1 VSQLES
7 LSQIEEKLNNLS
19 LTAKNYIDNANTD
32 EELDQLRVSLL
43 GKKGDLSII
52 LKTMGQLSAID
63 RPIVG
68 QKANLIKINLQEL
81 ITERKNKLNSEAL
94 DKKIK
99 KEKIDVTIP
108 SIGTPPGNKHHLIST
123 QDEIIDIFC
132 GLGYSVESG
141 PEIETDFY
149 NFESLNI
156 PCITVPLSASTCA
169 GWTAL
174 SNIYTKDGQ
183 FIKDVALGSCP
194 KILVFDHKFI
204 QTAPSRTLA
213 SGIADALAKW
223 YESSITSSKIDDGLV
238 QQAIQISRVLR
249 DQLLIDG
256 GKAFNGQFE
265 NNPSWQ
271 NTVEACG
278 LTAGLVGGIGGE
290 KCRTAAA
297 HAIHNAITQIIT
309 PNKFLHGEIVGVGLL
324 LQLRLEEMKNNNKL
338 ADQSIKQLLVLMKQL
353 DLPTTI
359 SELGI
364 NVFENKN
371 LEKIADF
378 TCRDKSEIH
387 FLPFE
392 ISKKDMIE
400 VIASFEQQ
408 KIKI

>member
-1 VSQLES
+1 MQLISPEIIFRGDDAWKKALPQIYKLIRSPLVLGRSIHTSNLRERISNDLKNKNLNVSS
-7 LSQIEEKLNNLS
+7 ANL
-19 LTAKNYIDNANTD
+19 LFDCCHEDI
-32 EELDQLRVSLL
+32 LRV
-43 GKKGDLSII
+43 KDII
-52 LKTMGQLSAID
+52 LKNNHDSIIAAGGGK
-63 RPIVG
+63 V
-68 QKANLIKINLQEL
+68 
-81 ITERKNKLNSEAL
+81 L
-94 DKKIK
+94 DAGKYIA
-99 KEKIDVTIP
+99 ECLD
-108 SIGTPPGNKHHLIST
+108 
-123 QDEIIDIFC
+123 
-132 GLGYSVESG
+132 
-141 PEIETDFY
+141 
-149 NFESLNI
+149 I

-174 SNIYTKDGQ
+174 SNIYTKNGQ
-183 FIKDVALGSCP
+183 FIKDVPLSSCP
-194 KILVFDHKFI
+194 KILVYDHKFI
-204 QTAPSRTLA
+204 QTAPLRTLA

-223 YESSITSSKIDDGLV
+223 YESSITSSTIDDGLV

-249 DQLLIDG
+249 DQLLIEG
-256 GKAFNGQFE
+256 EQAFKGQFE
-265 NNPSWQ
+265 NNPSWR
-271 NTVEACG
+271 NIIEACG

-297 HAIHNAITQIIT
+297 HAIHNAITQIIA

-371 LEKIADF
+371 LEIIADF

-392 ISKKDMIE
+392 TSKQDIIE
-400 VIASFEQQ
+400 VIANFEQQ

>member
-1 VSQLES
+1 MQSISPE
-7 LSQIEEKLNNLS
+7 IIFRGEDAWEKALPEITKLTNRPLILGRSTFTNNLRS
-19 LTAKNYIDNANTD
+19 KILADLEILNLNVNSAYLQFDCCYEDISRVKN
-32 EELDQLRVSLL
+32 
-43 GKKGDLSII
+43 II
-52 LKTMGQLSAID
+52 LKNNHDS
-63 RPIVG
+63 IVAAG
-68 QKANLIKINLQEL
+68 GGKV
-81 ITERKNKLNSEAL
+81 L
-94 DKKIK
+94 D
-99 KEKIDVTIP
+99 
-108 SIGTPPGNKHHLIST
+108 
-123 QDEIIDIFC
+123 
-132 GLGYSVESG
+132 SG
-141 PEIETDFY
+141 KYIADC
-149 NFESLNI
+149 LNI

-194 KILVFDHKFI
+194 KILVYDHNFI

-213 SGIADALAKW
+213 SGVADALAKW
-223 YESSITSSKIDDGLV
+223 YESSITSSTIHDGLV

-256 GKAFNGQFE
+256 EKAFKGEFE
-265 NNPSWQ
+265 TNPFWR

-338 ADQSIKQLLVLMKQL
+338 ADQSIKQLLVLMKEL
-353 DLPTTI
+353 NLPTTI
-359 SELGI
+359 GQLGI
-364 NVFENKN
+364 NVFENNN

-392 ISKKDMIE
+392 IHKRDILE
-400 VIASFEQQ
+400 VIANFEQQ

>member
-1 VSQLES
+1 MQSISPEIIFRGNYAWQKS
-7 LSQIEEKLNNLS
+7 LPQITKLTKSPLILGRGIHTNNLRNRIFND
-19 LTAKNYIDNANTD
+19 LKNQNLNVNIANLEFD
-32 EELDQLRVSLL
+32 CCYEDISRV
-43 GKKGDLSII
+43 KNII
-52 LKTMGQLSAID
+52 LKNNNDS
-63 RPIVG
+63 
-68 QKANLIKINLQEL
+68 LIAAGGGKV
-81 ITERKNKLNSEAL
+81 L
-94 DKKIK
+94 D
-99 KEKIDVTIP
+99 
-108 SIGTPPGNKHHLIST
+108 
-123 QDEIIDIFC
+123 
-132 GLGYSVESG
+132 SG
-141 PEIETDFY
+141 KYIADF
-149 NFESLNI
+149 LNI

-183 FIKDVALGSCP
+183 FIKDVPLGSCP
-194 KILVFDHKFI
+194 KILVYDHKFI

-223 YESSITSSKIDDGLV
+223 YESSITSSTIDDGLV

-256 GKAFNGQFE
+256 EKAFTGQFE
-265 NNPSWQ
+265 NNPSWR

-338 ADQSIKQLLVLMKQL
+338 ADQSIKQLLVLMKSL
-353 DLPTTI
+353 NLPTTI
-359 SELGI
+359 SQLGI
-364 NVFENKN
+364 NIFENNN

-392 ISKKDMIE
+392 IHKQDIVE
-400 VIASFEQQ
+400 VIANFEQQ
-408 KIKI
+408 QIKI

>member
-1 VSQLES
+1 MQSISPETIFRGYSAWEES
-7 LSQIEEKLNNLS
+7 LPLISKLTKSPLILGRGIHTSDLRNKIFIDLKNQNLIVNS
-19 LTAKNYIDNANTD
+19 ANLQFDCCYEDISRVKN
-32 EELDQLRVSLL
+32 
-43 GKKGDLSII
+43 II
-52 LKTMGQLSAID
+52 LKNKNDS
-63 RPIVG
+63 
-68 QKANLIKINLQEL
+68 LIAAGGGKV
-81 ITERKNKLNSEAL
+81 L
-94 DKKIK
+94 D
-99 KEKIDVTIP
+99 
-108 SIGTPPGNKHHLIST
+108 
-123 QDEIIDIFC
+123 
-132 GLGYSVESG
+132 SG
-141 PEIETDFY
+141 KYIA
-149 NFESLNI
+149 ESLNI

-174 SNIYTKDGQ
+174 TNIYTKDGK

-194 KILVFDHKFI
+194 KILVYDHKFI

-223 YESSITSSKIDDGLV
+223 YESSITSSTIDDGLV

-256 GKAFNGQFE
+256 EKAFKGQFE
-265 NNPSWQ
+265 NNPSWR

-338 ADQSIKQLLVLMKQL
+338 ADQLINQLFVLMKEL
-353 DLPTTI
+353 NLPTTI
-359 SELGI
+359 KQLGI
-364 NVFENKN
+364 NVFENNN
-371 LEKIADF
+371 LEKIVDF

-392 ISKKDMIE
+392 INKQDIE
-400 VIASFEQQ
+400 DVIINFEQQ
-408 KIKI
+408 KIKT

>member
-1 VSQLES
+1 MQSISPETIYRGNYAWQKS
-7 LSQIEEKLNNLS
+7 LTQITKLTKSPLILGRGIQTNNLRNKIFNDLKNQKLNVNSANLKFDCCYEDIS
-19 LTAKNYIDNANTD
+19 RVKN
-32 EELDQLRVSLL
+32 
-43 GKKGDLSII
+43 II
-52 LKTMGQLSAID
+52 LKNNNDSVIAAGGGK
-63 RPIVG
+63 V
-68 QKANLIKINLQEL
+68 
-81 ITERKNKLNSEAL
+81 L
-94 DKKIK
+94 D
-99 KEKIDVTIP
+99 
-108 SIGTPPGNKHHLIST
+108 
-123 QDEIIDIFC
+123 
-132 GLGYSVESG
+132 SG
-141 PEIETDFY
+141 KYIAAC
-149 NFESLNI
+149 LNI

-183 FIKDVALGSCP
+183 FIKDVSLRSCP
-194 KILVFDHKFI
+194 KILVYDHKFI

-223 YESSITSSKIDDGLV
+223 YESSLTSSRIDDGFV

-256 GKAFNGQFE
+256 EKAFKDQFEE
-265 NNPSWQ
+265 NNPSWR

-297 HAIHNAITQIIT
+297 HAFHNAITQIIT
-309 PNKFLHGEIVGVGLL
+309 PNKSLHGEIVGVGLL

-338 ADQSIKQLLVLMKQL
+338 AHQSTKQLLLLMNQL
-353 DLPTTI
+353 NLPTTI
-359 SELGI
+359 AQLGI
-364 NVFENKN
+364 NVFEDNN

-392 ISKKDMIE
+392 VHRQDIVE
-400 VIASFEQQ
+400 VISNFEQQ

>member
-1 VSQLES
+1 MQSISPETIYRGNSAWEKS
-7 LSQIEEKLNNLS
+7 LPQITKLTKSPLILGRGIQTNNLRNNIFND
-19 LTAKNYIDNANTD
+19 L
-32 EELDQLRVSLL
+32 
-43 GKKGDLSII
+43 KKQK
-52 LKTMGQLSAID
+52 LKVNS
-63 RPIVG
+63 
-68 QKANLIKINLQEL
+68 ANLQFDCCYEDIS
-81 ITERKNKLNSEAL
+81 RVKNIISNNNNDCVIAAGGGKVL
-94 DKKIK
+94 DSGKY
-99 KEKIDVTIP
+99 
-108 SIGTPPGNKHHLIST
+108 IS
-123 QDEIIDIFC
+123 D
-132 GLGYSVESG
+132 
-141 PEIETDFY
+141 
-149 NFESLNI
+149 SLNI

-223 YESSITSSKIDDGLV
+223 YESSITSSKMDDGLI

-256 GKAFNGQFE
+256 EKAFKGQFE

-324 LQLRLEEMKNNNKL
+324 LQLRIEEMKNNNKL
-338 ADQSIKQLLVLMKQL
+338 ADQSIKQLFVLMKEL
-353 DLPTTI
+353 NLPTTI
-359 SELGI
+359 GQLGI
-364 NVFENKN
+364 NVFENNN

-392 ISKKDMIE
+392 VNKQDIIE
-400 VIASFEQQ
+400 VISNFEQQ
-408 KIKI
+408 KIKT

>member
-1 VSQLES
+1 MQSISPEIIFRGDDAWFKS
-7 LSQIEEKLNNLS
+7 LPEI
-19 LTAKNYIDNANTD
+19 
-32 EELDQLRVSLL
+32 
-43 GKKGDLSII
+43 
-52 LKTMGQLSAID
+52 SAITKN
-63 RPIVG
+63 P
-68 QKANLIKINLQEL
+68 LILG
-81 ITERKNKLNSEAL
+81 R
-94 DKKIK
+94 
-99 KEKIDVTIP
+99 
-108 SIGTPPGNKHHLIST
+108 SIGTSNLRNKIFADLKNQNLNVSIANLQFDSCYEDISRVKNLILKNNN
-123 QDEIIDIFC
+123 D
-132 GLGYSVESG
+132 SVIAAGGGKVLDSG
-141 PEIETDFY
+141 KYIAEC
-149 NFESLNI
+149 LNI

-174 SNIYTKDGQ
+174 SNIYTKNGQ
-183 FIKDVALGSCP
+183 FIKDIALRSCP
-194 KILVFDHKFI
+194 KVLVYDHNFI

-223 YESSITSSKIDDGLV
+223 YESSITSSTIDDGLV

-256 GKAFNGQFE
+256 ERALKGGFE
-265 NNPSWQ
+265 NNVSWR
-271 NTVEACG
+271 NTIEACG

-338 ADQSIKQLLVLMKQL
+338 ANQSIKQLLVLMKGL
-353 DLPTTI
+353 NLPTTI
-359 SELGI
+359 SQLGI
-364 NVFENKN
+364 DVFENNN

-378 TCRDKSEIH
+378 ACRDKSEIH

-392 ISKKDMIE
+392 ISKEDIVK
-400 VIASFEQQ
+400 VISNFEQQ